1 MFSSTPWISTLQQE
15 GKPSA
20 KKSNKA
26 MEKFPTSFAFF
37 STLIITLDFLFLT
50 FEIFL
55 VCLGVFIPAVCV
67 CVCAGFPYQVS
78 LVRRH
83 SVSRVN

>member
-1 MFSSTPWISTLQQE
+1 
-15 GKPSA
+15 
-20 KKSNKA
+20 